1 MSMATTVQ
9 RSLASARCKFDLV
22 AHPRSATSLESARV
36 AYVPAERVAKSVI
49 LDDRHGRF
57 LMAVVP
63 ASRHLNLGRVR
74 QDKVDWQLS
83 NEATVAGLFSDCEV
97 GAVPAL
103 GEPYSMPMRIDPQ
116 LTRQQDI
123 YLEAGDHENLVH
135 LEMEQFLKLVPHAE
149 VCELCH

>member
-1 MSMATTVQ
+1 MRMATTVQ
-9 RSLASARCKFDLV
+9 RSLESARCEFDLV
-22 AHPRSATSLESARV
+22 THPHSATSLESART

-49 LDDRHGRF
+49 LDDRHGHY

-63 ASRHLNLGRVR
+63 ASHHLDLGKVR
-74 QDKVDWQLS
+74 SGQGGWQLS
-83 NEATVAGLFSDCEV
+83 NEAAVAGLFTDCEV

-103 GEPYSMPMRIDPQ
+103 GEPYGMQMLIDPL

-123 YLEAGDHENLVH
+123 YLEAGDHEHLVH
-135 LEMEQFLKLVPHAE
+135 LQMDQFLKLVPHAQ